1 MRRTAMKA
9 FLLVLFLIA
18 GLCGPVSGDE
28 RITDFRVTAVVGG
41 DSSVTVREEITV
53 AVEGKEI
60 RRGIIRAIPTLYR
73 TRDGKTTR
81 VAFALESATLDGRKV
96 PASTSTTRCACA

>member
-41 DSSVTVREEITV
+41 DSSVTVRVEITV
-53 AVEGKEI
+53 AV
-60 RRGIIRAIPTLYR
+60 
-73 TRDGKTTR
+73 
-81 VAFALESATLDGRKV
+81 
-96 PASTSTTRCACA
+96 

>member
-1 MRRTAMKA
+1 MQRSAMKA

-28 RITDFRVTAVVGG
+28 RITDFRVTAVVGE

-60 RRGIIRAIPTLYR
+60 RRGIIRAVPTL
-73 TRDGKTTR
+73 
-81 VAFALESATLDGRKV
+81 
-96 PASTSTTRCACA
+96 